1 MSLAPRI
8 HVFFLLFLLVCSFLI
23 RLIGWDDPY
32 FGFNIARQITS
43 LNSIDA
49 YARDGVD
56 FLKLSAYWTLDGWG
70 HVRLQ
75 ELPIYQ
81 ALSAWVSGY
90 TQTTLS
96 AARIVNL
103 FFALLTLPVVFQ
115 IAAIHFCRKTAI
127 YSVLFFAFAPLNLM
141 YQSALLI
148 DISTV
153 FFASLAYYILA
164 KYFQGTQNK
173 TLFFIFLL
181 AGLYCVLVKPLYFLP
196 SGVLLATHFFQQ
208 WRYPRMKGL
217 LNYTVRHR
225 AVIGLF
231 ALITLSMFLWVG
243 VQSQVNSHATTE
255 ISRLSTSMSS
265 LDYLHLPGHLF
276 EALFYA
282 RILFRGVLVVLNPIT
297 FLFFIFGLL
306 LLFRDHRG
314 SVGVALIY
322 SIIWFHIIFGDV
334 VTSHEYYELSMV
346 PFASVIAGRGATW
359 IEERMQSEF
368 QFVSNY
374 MLSAGIIFGTVI
386 CSVLIFSV
394 NFIAALN
401 LEHRADPIEKEMR
414 GVLEQGKGAH
424 VYVDRTNFPIADYVW
439 YNRTAKLM
447 YFTGLLSK
455 EQIRVGFEPL
465 RHEELMNALRQY
477 GNAEM
482 VISGVTP
489 EIDIKKLQLES
500 KGNIRYLMFYRFT
513 EEVKAKI
520 KNRIEGYKLTYES
533 ENWLVYDLM
542 L

>member
-1 MSLAPRI
+1 MTLAPRI

-56 FLKLSAYWTLDGWG
+56 FLRLSAYWAPDGWG

-90 TQTTLS
+90 TETTLS
-96 AARIVNL
+96 ASRSVNL
-103 FFALLTLPVVFQ
+103 FFALLTLPVIFQ
-115 IAAIHFCRKTAI
+115 IAVIHFCRKTAI
-127 YSVLFFAFAPLNLM
+127 YSLLFFAFAPLNLL
-141 YQSALLI
+141 YQSAVLI

-153 FFASLAYYILA
+153 FFASLAYCMLA

-208 WRYPRMKGL
+208 WGYPRMKNL
-217 LNYTVRHR
+217 LDYSVRHR
-225 AVIGLF
+225 VIICLF
-231 ALITLSMFLWVG
+231 ALITLVMFLWVG
-243 VQSQVNSHATTE
+243 VQSQVNSHVYSVTT
-255 ISRLSTSMSS
+255 LNYVHPTNP
-265 LDYLHLPGHLF
+265 DHLIDV
-276 EALFYA
+276 LFYA
-282 RILFRGVLVVLNPIT
+282 RILFRWILVVLNPVT
-297 FLFFIFGLL
+297 FLFFILGLL

-314 SVGVALIY
+314 SVGMALIY
-322 SIIWFHIIFGDV
+322 SIIWFHIIFGDT

-359 IEERMQSEF
+359 IEERMRSEF
-368 QFVSNY
+368 QFVANN
-374 MLSAGIIFGTVI
+374 MLSACIIFGTVI

-455 EQIRVGFEPL
+455 EQIRMRFEPL

-477 GNAEM
+477 GDAEM
-482 VISGVTP
+482 VVSGVAP
-489 EIDIKKLQLES
+489 EIDIKKLQLENQ
-500 KGNIRYLMFYRFT
+500 GNIRYLMFYRFT

-520 KNRIEGYKLTYES
+520 KNRIEGYQLTYES